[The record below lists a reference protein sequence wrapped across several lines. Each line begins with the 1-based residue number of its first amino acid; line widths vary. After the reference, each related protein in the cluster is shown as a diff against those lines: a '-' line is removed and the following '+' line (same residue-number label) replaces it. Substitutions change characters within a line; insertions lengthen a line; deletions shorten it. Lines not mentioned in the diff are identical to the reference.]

1 MAGGINSVA
10 TLSQNVLLQTNVRNI
25 QNQLDKLQLQ
35 ISSGKK
41 TDVYSGLGSVSR
53 TTLDFHRQKEQIQ
66 NYRDTIASTQARVGV
81 MDKAMTRV
89 TEIATE
95 FRAKYLQ
102 NRTYMD
108 TDPTVRA
115 VFQQE
120 AQSAIKE
127 INQLLNSS
135 YEGRYIFSGRLVSTP
150 PMVDPGAVATANTPL
165 NVIDNVVNV
174 AGATNYVANG
184 ATAAFNGIIT
194 ALTPSAA
201 AYTGTAPN
209 QYPYNGD
216 NATYSN
222 LPPFTNALTV
232 RIDEATDV
240 GYTVRGDDPSVAA
253 LMQGLY
259 TFATTNYS
267 AAQSTAFFQLMDAA
281 SFRIDQ
287 SLEGSNLTAPAGIP
301 TSTTPAFNGLRSV
314 LGTIG
319 AIENRLKSVD
329 LQHEQRLTLL
339 DGELGRLEDADPYEA
354 ITKLQGLQ
362 SQLSSSFQ
370 VTSILK
376 DLTLSNFI

>member
-10 TLSQNVLLQTNVRNI
+10 TLSQNLLLQTNVRNI

-41 TDVYSGLGSVSR
+41 TDVYSGLGSTSR
-53 TTLDFHRQKEQIQ
+53 MTLDFHRQKEQVQ

-108 TDPTVRA
+108 TDPTVRS

-135 YEGRYIFSGRLVSTP
+135 YEGRYLFSGRLVSTP
-150 PMVDPGAVATANTPL
+150 PMVDPGATSTAGTPL
-165 NVIDNVVNV
+165 AVLDNVINT
-174 AGATNYVANG
+174 AGASNYVANG
-184 ATAAFNGIIT
+184 ATTAFNAVIT
-194 ALTPSAA
+194 TLTPSAA
-201 AYTGTAPN
+201 AYTGAAPN
-209 QYPYNGD
+209 TYPYNGD
-216 NATYSN
+216 NATVSN
-222 LPPFTNALTV
+222 VPPFTNALTV

-240 GYTVRGDDPSVAA
+240 AYTVRGDDPSVAA

-287 SLEGSNLTAPAGIP
+287 SLEGSNLTPPAGIP
-301 TSTTPAFNGLRSV
+301 SSTTPAFSGLRSV

-329 LQHEQRLTLL
+329 QQHEQRLTLL

-376 DLTLSNFI
+376 DLTLSKFI